1 MNETVGTVHIIR
13 TVATGT
19 SVYELRSDGIV
30 AQRVRSSKTQ
40 TLADARENTDAFARL
55 VEGVARPLLV
65 DMRITFATER
75 GVRDHYASREAT
87 RLCHAIALL
96 IGSTAGRVIGN
107 LFLAIQ
113 APTVPTR
120 LYTDEAAA
128 IVWLRRLMPRT

>member
-40 TLADARENTDAFARL
+40 TLADARENTDAF
-55 VEGVARPLLV
+55 V
-65 DMRITFATER
+65 RITFATER